1 MLLTVNFRT
10 KKKQLYCQS
19 GQVANDN
26 TYTLFRNTKF
36 FRGRPLHQLLGDEHH
51 QLRGDQPQWTAFV
64 QVCKAIQPLGSKE
77 ISSTGP

>member
-36 FRGRPLHQLLGDEHH
+36 FRGRPPHQLLGDEHH
-51 QLRGDQPQWTAFV
+51 QLRGDQPQWTAFMR
-64 QVCKAIQPLGSKE
+64 
-77 ISSTGP
+77 